1 MMADKT
7 DSLSSFRQWVDSLPR
22 DEAHEFGEIMMK
34 IFSAGFA
41 AAARLGS
48 KTCGVCA
55 PANMDPDGCG
65 YVGCAFSRRLH
76 PVRLSDETRKH
87 CSTCDAVK
95 RLGVA

>member
-1 MMADKT
+1 MADKT

-22 DEAHEFGEIMMK
+22 DEVHEFGEIMMK

-55 PANMDPDGCG
+55 PANVDPDSCG
-65 YVGCAFSRRLH
+65 YAGCTFSRRLH
-76 PVRLSDETRKH
+76 PVRLGDETRKH
-87 CSTCDAVK
+87 SFVVRMRK
-95 RLGVA
+95 RGGAR